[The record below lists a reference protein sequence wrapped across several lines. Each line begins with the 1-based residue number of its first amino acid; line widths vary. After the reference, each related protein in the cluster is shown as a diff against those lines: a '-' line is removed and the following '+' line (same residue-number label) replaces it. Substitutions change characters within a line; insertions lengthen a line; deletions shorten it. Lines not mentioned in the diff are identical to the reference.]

1 MDKRLYNIV
10 HCPFC
15 GDELDND
22 MEDEVE
28 YDEEEYDQLQ
38 KLWARITLWSNVSKS
53 FRCCR

>member
-15 GDELDND
+15 GSELDND

-28 YDEEEYDQLQ
+28 YGL
-38 KLWARITLWSNVSKS
+38 
-53 FRCCR
+53 